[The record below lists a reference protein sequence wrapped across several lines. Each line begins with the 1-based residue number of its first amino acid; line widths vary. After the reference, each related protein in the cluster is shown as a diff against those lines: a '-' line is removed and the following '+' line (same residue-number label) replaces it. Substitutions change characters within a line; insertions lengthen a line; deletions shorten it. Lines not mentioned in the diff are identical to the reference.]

1 MIMELQIKKIATIFL
16 LVFLMGNAQQLKAQN
31 SADFGI
37 WMDAGIEK
45 KLNKNWTLEGAPA

>member
-1 MIMELQIKKIATIFL
+1 MELQIKKIATIFL